1 MKRCSRCE
9 ETKPLEV
16 FGGCKRSKDG
26 FRAWCRGCW
35 NAYQREHYARNAEQE
50 RARATGYYYRNLDQA
65 RAKARRTSLNAI
77 NTYPERQK
85 ARKHAR
91 RAAGSFTAEE
101 WLALL
106 KASGGRCHWCEEP
119 IEGAPHADHVVPLS
133 RGGAGTID
141 NVVVSCASCN
151 LSKGAKLVEEWR
163 PELQSDAA
171 RFDRPI

>member
-1 MKRCSRCE
+1 MKRCSRCK
-9 ETKPLEV
+9 ETKPLEA
-16 FGGCKRSKDG
+16 FGAHKASEDG
-26 FRAWCRGCW
+26 LRAWCRGCW
-35 NAYQREHYARNAEQE
+35 NAYHRERYKTSPEEGRKKVARWQTANPEK
-50 RARATGYYYRNLDQA
+50 A
-65 RAKARRTSLNAI
+65 RAKARRTVAKACAAH
-77 NTYPERQK
+77 PERQK

-106 KASGGRCHWCEEP
+106 EASGGRCRWCDEP
-119 IEGAPHADHVVPLS
+119 IEGSPHADHVVPLS
-133 RGGAGTID
+133 RGGVGTID
-141 NVVVSCASCN
+141 NVVVSCAPCN